1 MGRTLSRVAG
11 IVSAGALITFAA
23 APAALAQDETS
34 TSPTETT
41 PSTSE
46 TSTSTSSSPASTTAP
61 SSTSVTSTT
70 KPSPSTNG
78 DVKTT
83 EKRIAPKVEAE
94 ADKPVQEAPKA
105 DYQDNTGHG
114 FVGVGGEG
122 VLVIVCAAG
131 QPGEVATQ
139 YLSVTS
145 GPDQDEANG
154 LWNYSVRVVDA
165 PAGTTSAKFSWTC
178 GGVEGNGTADFEQEL
193 QPPTSTVT
201 ATSTTTSTSTS
212 APSSSAPASSTAPL
226 TTAPITT
233 SPMTTATSTTPAGN
247 AAPKAQ
253 VKVAPKGGVE
263 TGFGGTAW

>member
-46 TSTSTSSSPASTTAP
+46 TSTSSSPASTTAP
-61 SSTSVTSTT
+61 SSTSVTPTT
-70 KPSPSTNG
+70 KTPSPSTNG

-83 EKRIAPKVEAE
+83 EKRIAPKVEAGS
-94 ADKPVQEAPKA
+94 DKPVQEAPKA

-114 FVGVGGEG
+114 FIGLGGEG
-122 VLVIVCAAG
+122 VLVIACAAG

-139 YLSVTS
+139 YLSVTG

-154 LWNYSVRVVDA
+154 LWNYTVRVVDA

-178 GGVEGNGTADFEQEL
+178 GGVEGNGTVDFEQEQ

-212 APSSSAPASSTAPL
+212 TPSSSAPVSSTAPL
-226 TTAPITT
+226 TTV
-233 SPMTTATSTTPAGN
+233 PMTTATSTTPAGN